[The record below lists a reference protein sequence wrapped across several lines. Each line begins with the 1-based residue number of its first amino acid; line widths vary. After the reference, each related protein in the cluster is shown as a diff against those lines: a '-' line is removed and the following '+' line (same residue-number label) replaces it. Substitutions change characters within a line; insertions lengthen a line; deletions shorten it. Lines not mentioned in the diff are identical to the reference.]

1 MPLRTTQ
8 RKASRIISSSHGC
21 QAMKR
26 MPVVMKLRSVVGI
39 AWLTSRMRS
48 QGSSLWKRTDTA
60 MCVLDVKSRAW
71 KPTRSI
77 VGAIDSTSGV
87 VRPVA
92 LHRLWL
98 PSRVVVST
106 MSTKCV
112 PPRGIQPR
120 VLMAHVDVQSRVTDR
135 LLKPV
140 RGDPT
145 VDEVV
150 MVEHGREQAAVGL
163 HSLGLQALERLV
175 HDLDRLVAVAGV

>member
-8 RKASRIISSSHGC
+8 RKASRITSSSHGC

-26 MPVVMKLRSVVGI
+26 MPVVMKLRRVLGI
-39 AWLTSRMRS
+39 AWLTRRIRS
-48 QGSSLWKRTDTA
+48 HGSSLWKRTDTA
-60 MCVLDVKSRAW
+60 ICVLDVKSRAW

-87 VRPVA
+87 VKPVA

-106 MSTKCV
+106 TSIKCL

-120 VLMAHVDVQSRVTDR
+120 ALVTHLDVRSRVTDR
-135 LLKPV
+135 LLEPAC
-140 RGDPT
+140 GDPS
-145 VDEVV
+145 VNEVR
-150 MVEHGREQAAVGL
+150 MVEHGAEQT
-163 HSLGLQALERLV
+163 
-175 HDLDRLVAVAGV
+175 GV

>member
-1 MPLRTTQ
+1 MLEGSAIWKRRMPLRTTQ

-39 AWLTSRMRS
+39 AWLTSRIRS

-60 MCVLDVKSRAW
+60 ICVLEVKSSAW

-106 MSTKCV
+106 ISTSRPVTAAAAAIAGLSRCV
-112 PPRGIQPR
+112 RAPGPCLPTKLRLEVDAQRCPDGTWSPLVPRHIEQPACR
-120 VLMAHVDVQSRVTDR
+120 H
-135 LLKPV
+135 
-140 RGDPT
+140 
-145 VDEVV
+145 
-150 MVEHGREQAAVGL
+150 
-163 HSLGLQALERLV
+163 
-175 HDLDRLVAVAGV
+175 